1 MAFEFMKILIL
12 SFYYR
17 PDLSAGSF
25 RTTALV
31 KALKV
36 LAPTLEIHV
45 VTTLPNRYSSF
56 SVDAPQRE
64 EAVEARITRV
74 ALPIHRSGILD
85 QSLAFLCFA
94 SGVLAIVKEERYNL
108 VFATSSR
115 LMTAVLGA
123 WVARQ
128 KNCPLYLDIRD
139 IFVDTIKNVLP
150 LGLSFTL
157 CPLFAFLERWTITR
171 AIKLNLV
178 SAGFREYFER
188 RYPAKRLSFF
198 TNGIDEEFIEAGP
211 EEASALKISRP
222 LVALYAGNFGEGQGL
237 HNILPQL
244 ARHFEG
250 LIHFKVFGDGGR
262 KNKLLESINAANLSN
277 IEVHL
282 PLPRKELMW
291 QYQDAD
297 ILFLHLGNYEAF
309 YKVLPSKIFEYGALG
324 KPIWAGLSGFP
335 AEFLRAELE
344 NVAIFPP
351 CDADAAIQ
359 ALNRLKVQDI
369 PRKKFI
375 SKFARSAICSEMAKD
390 VLQCATDDR
399 NSL

>member
-1 MAFEFMKILIL
+1 MKILIL

-31 KALKV
+31 KSLKT

-56 SVDAPQRE
+56 SVDAPQTE
-64 EAVEARITRV
+64 ESVEARITRV

-85 QSLAFLCFA
+85 QSLAFLYFA
-94 SGVLAIVKEERYNL
+94 SAVLAIIKKEKYAL

-123 WVARQ
+123 WVAKQ

-139 IFVDTIKNVLP
+139 IFTDTIKNLLP
-150 LGLSFTL
+150 LGLSFIL
-157 CPLFAFLERWTITR
+157 CPLFEFLERWSVGR

-178 SAGFREYFER
+178 SAGFREYFYR
-188 RYPAKRLSFF
+188 RYPAKPLSFF

-211 EEASALKISRP
+211 EEVSALKISRP
-222 LVALYAGNFGEGQGL
+222 LVALYAGNLGEGQGL
-237 HNILPQL
+237 HNVLPQL
-244 ARHFEG
+244 ARLCEG
-250 LIHFKVFGDGGR
+250 YIHFKIFGDGGR

-277 IEVHL
+277 IEIHS
-282 PLPRKELMW
+282 PLPRKELMRE
-291 QYQDAD
+291 YREAD

-324 KPIWAGLSGFP
+324 KPIWAGVPGFS
-335 AEFLRAELE
+335 AEFLRSEIE

-351 CDADAAIQ
+351 CDVGAAIK
-359 ALNRLKVQDI
+359 ALKRLKIQDI
-369 PRKKFI
+369 PRKTFI
-375 SKFARSAICSEMAKD
+375 SKFDRGAICGEMAED
-390 VLQCATDDR
+390 ILRCAAVEGYT
-399 NSL
+399 L